1 MVSTYTKCTEECTDN
16 CTDDTCNDTCTADTC
31 TADTCTNYIAC
42 QKIEIASLWDDLS
55 SNLVDDDVLNY
66 VSSDKTYSQ
75 YLDSNS
81 NGLTNSFSFF
91 YNKTILEIVIDV
103 VGIILIAIIG
113 AKKILNNAKVPDVV

>member
-1 MVSTYTKCTEECTDN
+1 MVSTYTKCTEECTDT
-16 CTDDTCNDTCTADTC
+16 CTGDTCNENCTADTC
-31 TADTCTNYIAC
+31 TGDTCTNYIAC

-55 SNLVDDDVLNY
+55 SNLVDDDVLDY

>member
-1 MVSTYTKCTEECTDN
+1 MVTTYTKCTEECTDA
-16 CTDDTCNDTCTADTC
+16 CTGDTCNC
-31 TADTCTNYIAC
+31 TADTCTNATCTNYITC
-42 QKIEIASLWDDLS
+42 QKGEIDILRKDLS
-55 SNLVDDDVLNY
+55 YNLVDGDDVLDY

>member
-1 MVSTYTKCTEECTDN
+1 MVSTYTDCEACNDCSDNCTDN
-16 CTDDTCNDTCTADTC
+16 CTDEGC
-31 TADTCTNYIAC
+31 IVC
-42 QKIEIASLWDDLS
+42 QKEKIASLREDLS
-55 SNLVDDDVLNY
+55 YNLVDGDDVLDY

>member
-1 MVSTYTKCTEECTDN
+1 MVSTYTDCEACNDCSDNCTDN
-16 CTDDTCNDTCTADTC
+16 CTDECTVGDC
-31 TADTCTNYIAC
+31 IAC
-42 QKIEIASLWDDLS
+42 QKIEIASLREDLS
-55 SNLVDDDVLNY
+55 YNLVDGDDVLDY